1 MLTPLAVVTGATG
14 GIGAAISYALCGA
27 GFSVLLVGR
36 NSEQLQ
42 QLREQLAN
50 QFHQVAVYALSCDI
64 TSVGDRATLV
74 ENVRTLEH
82 PLQLWVNNAGI
93 SHFGLFH
100 EQSASVVEAQVN
112 VNVTATLLLTQALL
126 KVVDHTSSLQIINVG
141 STFGTI
147 GYPGFCAYSA
157 SKFALRGFSEALSR
171 ELSDSAIRVRYF
183 APRATKTLLNSSAV
197 EAMNAELKVAMD
209 TPEIVAKAFM
219 AFIAKPTHSHHLGFP
234 EKLFVRLN
242 ALVPKVISG
251 AIAKQLS
258 VIKRH
263 ASAS

>member
-14 GIGAAISYALCGA
+14 GIGAAISHALCGA

-50 QFHQVAVYALSCDI
+50 AFQSGCCLRTKCDI
-64 TSVGDRATLV
+64 TREGDRATLV

-82 PLQLWVNNAGI
+82 PLQVWVNNAGI

-126 KVVDHTSSLQIINVG
+126 NVVNHASPLQIINVG

-171 ELSDSAIRVRYF
+171 ELSDSAIRVHYF

-197 EAMNAELKVAMD
+197 EAMNTELNVAMD
-209 TPEIVAKAFM
+209 TPETVAKAFM
-219 AFIAKPTHSHHLGFP
+219 AFITKPTHSHHVGFP
-234 EKLFVRLN
+234 EKLFARLN
-242 ALVPKVISG
+242 AFVPQVVSG

-263 ASAS
+263 AAAS